1 MKLPELIET
10 KTIKGA
16 ELAAAEIGGATLG
29 EFLPRRFLSNGHLM
43 TIVGNYIPRVYAL
56 PQEEPWFVEVEPASE
71 ERRST
76 VLRCDCDWQPID
88 VRRERLTVVLL
99 HGLEGSSRSQY
110 ILGTA
115 TRAWAAGCNVVRM
128 NMRSCGG
135 TDELSPGIYHS
146 GRSEDVAAVVDGLV
160 REQGLREIALVGFS
174 MGGNLVLKYAG
185 ERSST
190 NPLKP
195 AKGLNGAPI
204 ELCAVVGISPLMDLA
219 ASSKAL
225 HQRANRIYERRFL
238 RNMVARFKK
247 KVEIFPEIY
256 SSSAA
261 EAIQAIRSANSMRA
275 FDQEVVARYAPF
287 ADADDYYRTVASSRW
302 ASEFAVPTL
311 IIHALDDP
319 FIRMLPSTREA
330 LLGNEHVTF
339 VETRHGGH
347 CAFLAPGKG
356 SERHWAEKSLVNWL
370 LGVVGTPL

>member
-1 MKLPELIET
+1 
-10 KTIKGA
+10 
-16 ELAAAEIGGATLG
+16 
-29 EFLPRRFLSNGHLM
+29 
-43 TIVGNYIPRVYAL
+43 
-56 PQEEPWFVEVEPASE
+56 
-71 ERRST
+71 
-76 VLRCDCDWQPID
+76 
-88 VRRERLTVVLL
+88 VVLV

-160 REQGLREIALVGFS
+160 REHGFSRIALVGFS

-185 ERSST
+185 ERSSAIPFKPT
-190 NPLKP
+190 N
-195 AKGLNGAPI
+195 GLNGAPGLGPTTGLNGALVFSALPK

-219 ASSKAL
+219 VSSKAL
-225 HQRANRIYERRFL
+225 HERANRIYERRFL

-247 KVEIFPEIY
+247 KAEIFPEIY

-261 EAIQAIRSANSMRA
+261 EAVRAIRSANSMRA

-287 ADADDYYRTVASSRW
+287 ADADDYYRKVASSRW
-302 ASEFAVPTL
+302 ASEFALPTL
-311 IIHALDDP
+311 ILHALDDP

-330 LLGNEHVTF
+330 LSENENVTF

-356 SERHWAEKSLVNWL
+356 SERHWAEKSLVGWL
-370 LGVVGTPL
+370 VRVAG